1 MGKLVYKL
9 EGLCCKIL
17 SQEYG
22 LTDPL
27 SLFDYTG
34 ACFFWSVVLKE
45 NLNSHFMKWYI
56 TRVVY
61 GVFSY
66 EVAKT
71 KWLFE

>member
-34 ACFFWSVVLKE
+34 ACFFLIGCVKGKSKQP
-45 NLNSHFMKWYI
+45 F
-56 TRVVY
+56 
-61 GVFSY
+61 Y
-66 EVAKT
+66 EVIYN
-71 KWLFE
+71 